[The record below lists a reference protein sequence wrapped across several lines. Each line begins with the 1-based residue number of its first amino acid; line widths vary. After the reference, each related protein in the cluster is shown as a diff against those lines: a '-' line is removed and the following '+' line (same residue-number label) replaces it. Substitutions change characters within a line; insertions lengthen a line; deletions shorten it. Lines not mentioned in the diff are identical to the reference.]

1 MDFIK
6 VRNLCY
12 DTIYDKTAQT
22 AYIDQTEDLS
32 PEHVKKS
39 LIRRPI
45 VMYGCESWTVKKAE
59 HQGIDA
65 LQVWCWREKTLE
77 SPKGFV
83 GKVQGSNQSILKE
96 INPEYSL
103 ERLVLKPQYFGHLM
117 QRADSLEKIL
127 ILEKIEGKEEKGV
140 TEDEM
145 VGWLTQCT

>member
-32 PEHVKKS
+32 PEHVKNS

-59 HQGIDA
+59 HQELMPCKCGA
-65 LQVWCWREKTLE
+65 GGR
-77 SPKGFV
+77 
-83 GKVQGSNQSILKE
+83 
-96 INPEYSL
+96 
-103 ERLVLKPQYFGHLM
+103 RLLRV
-117 QRADSLEKIL
+117 QRALWAKYKDQTS
-127 ILEKIEGKEEKGV
+127 
-140 TEDEM
+140 
-145 VGWLTQCT
+145 QS